1 MKRVVKITDTEM
13 VLDDGSVVNLLFEL
27 DRPLTLEEA
36 QEVYENSVKA
46 MNILTK
52 GKYETAND

>member
-1 MKRVVKITDTEM
+1 MKRVVKVTDTEM

-36 QEVYENSVKA
+36 QEVYDDSVKA
-46 MNILTK
+46 INILMK
-52 GKYETAND
+52 GDYETTDN